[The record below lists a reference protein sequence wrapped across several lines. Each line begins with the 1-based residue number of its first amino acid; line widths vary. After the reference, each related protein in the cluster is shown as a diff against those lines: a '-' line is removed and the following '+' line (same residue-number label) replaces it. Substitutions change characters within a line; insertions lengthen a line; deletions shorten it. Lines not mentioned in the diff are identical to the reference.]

1 MRRFLRDKELRIM
14 DFPDEHNE
22 FQSLLLGTQRGTVG
36 EMLCT
41 EQLFDRSNLVSGDP
55 STKDLTLSDKQ
66 SEMVVLLPP
75 IKRIAL
81 EEDDTSELI
90 EMYKTLLPDCEVV
103 SAQRLCDSFSRV
115 RVNGNMYRCSSNCGV
130 SAKWLNGEHRTG
142 RVQRFLTNDVVIK
155 QGQGKRRKLTFVLAE
170 VGWFMSHPE
179 KHWYPEPLEVWCSDF
194 SQVSFI
200 PVQRIHSQCLTV
212 QYKVKF
218 RHGKEKVYVTIPL
231 IGRFCS

>member
-1 MRRFLRDKELRIM
+1 MN
-14 DFPDEHNE
+14 FPDEHNE
-22 FQSLLLGTQRGTVG
+22 FQNLLLGTQRGTVG

-55 STKDLTLSDKQ
+55 STEDLTLCDKK
-66 SEMVVLLPP
+66 SEMNVPLPP
-75 IKRIAL
+75 MKRIAL
-81 EEDDTSELI
+81 DEDDTSELI

-115 RVNGNMYRCSSNCGV
+115 RINDNIYRCSSNCGV

-179 KHWYPEPLEVWCSDF
+179 KHWYPEHLEVWCLDF

-200 PVQRIHSQCLTV
+200 PVQIIYSQCLTV

-218 RHGKEKVYVTIPL
+218 RHEKDKVYVTIPL
-231 IGRFCS
+231 IRRFCW

>member
-1 MRRFLRDKELRIM
+1 M
-14 DFPDEHNE
+14 DFRDEHNE
-22 FQSLLLGTQRGTVG
+22 FQSVLLGIQRGTVR

-41 EQLFDRSNLVSGDP
+41 EQLFDRSILVSGDP
-55 STKDLTLSDKQ
+55 STEDLTISEKQ
-66 SEMVVLLPP
+66 SKMVVPLPL

-81 EEDDTSELI
+81 DEDDTSALI

-115 RVNGNMYRCSSNCGV
+115 RINGNIYRCSSNCGV
-130 SAKWLNGEHRTG
+130 SAKWRNGEHRTG

-155 QGQGKRRKLTFVLAE
+155 QGQGKRPKLTFVLVE

-194 SQVSFI
+194 TSVT
-200 PVQRIHSQCLTV
+200 HSSAKNLQSV
-212 QYKVKF
+212 F
-218 RHGKEKVYVTIPL
+218 NSAIR
-231 IGRFCS
+231 S

>member
-1 MRRFLRDKELRIM
+1 MRRFLRDKDLRIM
-14 DFPDEHNE
+14 DFPDEHNT

-41 EQLFDRSNLVSGDP
+41 EQLFDRSNLVSGDI
-55 STKDLTLSDKQ
+55 STEDLTLSDKQ
-66 SEMVVLLPP
+66 SEMVVPLPP

-81 EEDDTSELI
+81 DEDDTSELI
-90 EMYKTLLPDCEVV
+90 EMHKTLHPDCEVV
-103 SAQRLCDSFSRV
+103 SAERLCGSFSRV
-115 RVNGNMYRCSSNCGV
+115 QINGNIYRCSSNCGV

-155 QGQGKRRKLTFVLAE
+155 QGQGKRRKLTFVRAE

-200 PVQRIHSQCLTV
+200 PVQRIHSQCLTL

-231 IGRFCS
+231 IGQFCS

>member
-1 MRRFLRDKELRIM
+1 MRRFLRDKDLCIM
-14 DFPDEHNE
+14 DFPDEHNT
-22 FQSLLLGTQRGTVG
+22 FQSLLLGTQRDTVG

-55 STKDLTLSDKQ
+55 STEDLTLSDKQ

-81 EEDDTSELI
+81 DEDDTSELI
-90 EMYKTLLPDCEVV
+90 EMHKTLHPDCEVV
-103 SAQRLCDSFSRV
+103 SAQRLCGSFSRIQI
-115 RVNGNMYRCSSNCGV
+115 NGNIYRCSSNCGV
-130 SAKWLNGEHRTG
+130 SAKWLTGEHRTG

-155 QGQGKRRKLTFVLAE
+155 QGQGKRRKLTFVRAE
-170 VGWFMSHPE
+170 VGWFRSHPE

-200 PVQRIHSQCLTV
+200 RVQRIHSQCLTV
-212 QYKVKF
+212 QYRVKF
-218 RHGKEKVYVTIPL
+218 RYGKEKVYVTIPL
-231 IGRFCS
+231 IGQFCS

>member
-1 MRRFLRDKELRIM
+1 M

-55 STKDLTLSDKQ
+55 STEDLTLSDNQ

-81 EEDDTSELI
+81 DEDTSELI

-115 RVNGNMYRCSSNCGV
+115 RVNGHMYRCSSNCSV

-142 RVQRFLTNDVVIK
+142 IVQGFLTNDVVIK

-170 VGWFMSHPE
+170 VAWFMSRPE
-179 KHWYPEPLEVWCSDF
+179 NRSTGILSLGGMVFQFFTS
-194 SQVSFI
+194 V
-200 PVQRIHSQCLTV
+200 IHSSANNSQSV
-212 QYKVKF
+212 F
-218 RHGKEKVYVTIPL
+218 NSAI
-231 IGRFCS
+231 

>member
-36 EMLCT
+36 KMLCT
-41 EQLFDRSNLVSGDP
+41 KQLFDRSNLVSGDP
-55 STKDLTLSDKQ
+55 STEDLTLSDKQ
-66 SEMVVLLPP
+66 SEMVVPLPP

-81 EEDDTSELI
+81 DEEDTPELI
-90 EMYKTLLPDCEVV
+90 EMYKTLLRDCEVV
-103 SAQRLCDSFSRV
+103 SAQRLCDSSSRV
-115 RVNGNMYRCSSNCGV
+115 RINGNIYRCSSNCGV
-130 SAKWLNGEHRTG
+130 SAKWLNGEHRTE

-170 VGWFMSHPE
+170 VSWFMSHLE
-179 KHWYPEPLEVWCSDF
+179 KHWYPEPLEVRCSNF

-200 PVQRIHSQCLTV
+200 PVQRIHSQC
-212 QYKVKF
+212 
-218 RHGKEKVYVTIPL
+218 
-231 IGRFCS
+231 

>member
-22 FQSLLLGTQRGTVG
+22 FQSLFLSIQRDTVG

-55 STKDLTLSDKQ
+55 STEDLTLSDKQ

-75 IKRIAL
+75 IKRIVL
-81 EEDDTSELI
+81 DEDDTSELI

-115 RVNGNMYRCSSNCGV
+115 
-130 SAKWLNGEHRTG
+130 
-142 RVQRFLTNDVVIK
+142 
-155 QGQGKRRKLTFVLAE
+155 
-170 VGWFMSHPE
+170 
-179 KHWYPEPLEVWCSDF
+179 
-194 SQVSFI
+194 
-200 PVQRIHSQCLTV
+200 
-212 QYKVKF
+212 
-218 RHGKEKVYVTIPL
+218 
-231 IGRFCS
+231 

>member
-1 MRRFLRDKELRIM
+1 
-14 DFPDEHNE
+14 
-22 FQSLLLGTQRGTVG
+22 
-36 EMLCT
+36 
-41 EQLFDRSNLVSGDP
+41 
-55 STKDLTLSDKQ
+55 
-66 SEMVVLLPP
+66 MVAPLPP

-81 EEDDTSELI
+81 DEDDTSELI
-90 EMYKTLLPDCEVV
+90 EMYKTLLPDCEVRITECL
-103 SAQRLCDSFSRV
+103 STNSRV
-115 RVNGNMYRCSSNCGV
+115 RINGNIYRCSSNCGV
-130 SAKWLNGEHRTG
+130 LAKWLNGEHRTG

-212 QYKVKF
+212 Q
-218 RHGKEKVYVTIPL
+218 
-231 IGRFCS
+231 

>member
-55 STKDLTLSDKQ
+55 STEDLTLSDKQ
-66 SEMVVLLPP
+66 SEMIVPLPP
-75 IKRIAL
+75 IKGISL
-81 EEDDTSELI
+81 DDDDTSDLI

-115 RVNGNMYRCSSNCGV
+115 RINGGNIYRCFSNCGV
-130 SAKWLNGEHRTG
+130 LAKWLNGGHRTG

-155 QGQGKRRKLTFVLAE
+155 QGQGKRTKCTEYIF
-170 VGWFMSHPE
+170 
-179 KHWYPEPLEVWCSDF
+179 Y
-194 SQVSFI
+194 
-200 PVQRIHSQCLTV
+200 
-212 QYKVKF
+212 
-218 RHGKEKVYVTIPL
+218 
-231 IGRFCS
+231 